1 MLRDAIL
8 LKLLAK
14 LLTICV
20 IYADQT
26 RGLMRSVS
34 AHLAAHKLDPP
45 PSPRRLAQLAA
56 LKRQVGELVAAKKY
70 AANVDKFGAKF
81 DDELQ
86 ALLAELRKQA
96 LREWNL
102 AHLLARL
109 DFNNFW
115 QLQQCR
121 ADEPPLPPPRAA
133 AAPRAAR
140 DS

>member
-1 MLRDAIL
+1 MLRDAVL

-26 RGLMRSVS
+26 RSLMRSVS
-34 AHLAAHKLDPP
+34 AHLASHKLDPP
-45 PSPRRLAQLAA
+45 PSARRPAQLAEV
-56 LKRQVGELVAAKKY
+56 KRQVGELVAAKKY
-70 AANVDKFGAKF
+70 ASNVDKFGAKF

-109 DFNNFW
+109 DYNNYW
-115 QLQQCR
+115 QLQQRR
-121 ADEPPLPPPRAA
+121 ADEEAQPPPRAV
-133 AAPRAAR
+133 PRPAR